1 MQEPPPMTGA
11 PMMMNR
17 KKVMV
22 VGLIAAGLLFLM
34 IGAILVDI
42 SHTVLAGT
50 PPPADQVISYQNLG
64 LVWGPAVAHFGIFL
78 FVLGLVAAALM
89 LEDIDVFVRLFLLIV
104 SFVALLLVLAG
115 SKTIFG

>member
-1 MQEPPPMTGA
+1 MQPPPPMENA

-17 KKVMV
+17 RKVMV
-22 VGLIAAGLLFLM
+22 AALIAAGLLFLM
-34 IGAILVDI
+34 LGAILVDV
-42 SHTVLAGT
+42 SHTAPRPGE
-50 PPPADQVISYQNLG
+50 PADAALNRLDLG
-64 LVWGPAVAHFGIFL
+64 NVWGPAIAHFGIFL